1 MDSEDQR
8 DKTGKVLVYKVL
20 TASTLVIPFD
30 PDNPNTVDATAGM
43 VETEDGLV
51 LPLKDCLETLC
62 TSAVTF
68 GIEYDELTGM
78 GTQVQSGH
86 VESTVVDLTVREKDD
101 PLVKEIIDISN
112 INPVE
117 ISRTIN

>member
-1 MDSEDQR
+1 MDEETNKD
-8 DKTGKVLVYKVL
+8 KVLVYKVI

-30 PDNPNTVDATAGM
+30 PDNPNTVDATSGM
-43 VETEDGLV
+43 VHTEDGMV

-78 GTQVQSGH
+78 GTQVQAGH
-86 VESTVVDLTVREKDD
+86 TESTVVDLTVREKDD
-101 PLVKEIIDISN
+101 PLVKKIIDISN
-112 INPVE
+112 INPVQV
-117 ISRTIN
+117 SRTIN

>member
-1 MDSEDQR
+1 MDAEDNLNN
-8 DKTGKVLVYKVL
+8 KPKVLVYKVL

-30 PDNPNTVDATAGM
+30 PDNPTTVDATAGM

-62 TSAVTF
+62 TTAVTF

-78 GTQVQSGH
+78 GTQVQAGH
-86 VESTVVDLTVREKDD
+86 SESNVVDIMVKEEDA
-101 PLVKEIIDISN
+101 PFVKEILDISN
-112 INPVE
+112 ITPVQV
-117 ISRTIN
+117 SRTIN

>member
-1 MDSEDQR
+1 MDAEDNLNN
-8 DKTGKVLVYKVL
+8 KPKVLVYKVL

-78 GTQVQSGH
+78 GTQVQAGH
-86 VESTVVDLTVREKDD
+86 SESNVVDVMVKEEDD
-101 PLVKEIIDISN
+101 PFVKEILDISN
-112 INPVE
+112 INPVQV
-117 ISRTIN
+117 SRTIN

>member
-1 MDSEDQR
+1 MDAEDNLNN
-8 DKTGKVLVYKVL
+8 KPKVLVYKVL

-30 PDNPNTVDATAGM
+30 PDTPNTVDATAGM

-62 TSAVTF
+62 TTAVTF

>member
-1 MDSEDQR
+1 MDAEDNLNN
-8 DKTGKVLVYKVL
+8 KPKVLVYKVL
-20 TASTLVIPFD
+20 TAATLVIPFD

-62 TSAVTF
+62 TTAVTF

-78 GTQVQSGH
+78 GTQVQAGH
-86 VESTVVDLTVREKDD
+86 SESTVVDIMVKEEDD
-101 PLVKEIIDISN
+101 PYVKEIVDISN
-112 INPVE
+112 INPVQV
-117 ISRTIN
+117 SRTIN